1 MSFEVHFE
9 PDIENNMCNL
19 YFDAIDT
26 TGPSTTM
33 HNNLMEQVLIGL
45 ENHIAPLSRKEC
57 KIDRNRR
64 NKNVPQYGSCWETT
78 TWILQNIWNLG
89 PKKPPKTDRLGL
101 KFDTQTEGLGTNF
114 VRRQFFAKFHE
125 HSWMPLM

>member
-9 PDIENNMCNL
+9 TDIENNMCNL

-33 HNNLMEQVLIGL
+33 HNNSMEQVLIGL
-45 ENHIAPLSRKEC
+45 ENHIAPLSPKEC

-64 NKNVPQYGSCWETT
+64 NKNVPQYGSCWEITT
-78 TWILQNIWNLG
+78 
-89 PKKPPKTDRLGL
+89 
-101 KFDTQTEGLGTNF
+101 
-114 VRRQFFAKFHE
+114 
-125 HSWMPLM
+125 